1 MKIPTYTNR
10 AQASNDAP
18 GRSFASRMNAT
29 PFIQAALA
37 EGKVVGAL
45 SAEVGAYALQR
56 QKMIANA
63 EYNNNALALEES
75 IREATFD
82 LSKSSDLGNIFQ
94 GGNLWQKRMDRIR
107 KDVLGNIQNSNVQK
121 KLDFSFNQSEIQ
133 SRFQLQTV
141 VDKKIIAAE
150 QAAIG
155 ARQAQAVTDL
165 SQVGANIAQYE
176 ALFGQVNAS
185 QADGVTSGRF
195 SPTAVSTSNLKMRK
209 DIASN
214 YLANAY
220 GSDVN
225 SMMSLFSYV
234 NKLDDVAKSGS
245 LTEQAI
251 LRSDLGDSYAGF
263 ILEQLPMKD
272 AFAVIDEQWKDA
284 IERSDRF
291 EKINKSNLNYV
302 KTKNREA
309 FNLAFSGDNYIPR
322 AQLENV
328 MGEAAVLAL
337 MKKTSAGSVRFIMDD
352 DGKETTK
359 QEIASV
365 DARLAI
371 YNYLSAQNFLNP
383 TDRAALLK
391 VTQVVGG
398 RSFAQTRNDQAYSTY
413 YQQALGGMLD
423 IATLNSDFV
432 MAQITDEDH
441 RSLSAIIFNESD
453 ENVGSISKQIA
464 RHFRYNAARQT
475 IEGNDTLGKASKA
488 AFEVV
493 DGQLQVF
500 AFKRK
505 AGLLTGGPATAMD
518 LFDEKERL
526 IGAQDVI
533 FQLALKEEY
542 VETLNRIAQPRAG
555 LSLDGNKPLS
565 ETIADIQNWAAGQ
578 ELSAEKLN
586 IIARTITGLE
596 STYSGINQ

>member
-1 MKIPTYTNR
+1 
-10 AQASNDAP
+10 
-18 GRSFASRMNAT
+18 
-29 PFIQAALA
+29 
-37 EGKVVGAL
+37 
-45 SAEVGAYALQR
+45 
-56 QKMIANA
+56 
-63 EYNNNALALEES
+63 
-75 IREATFD
+75 
-82 LSKSSDLGNIFQ
+82 
-94 GGNLWQKRMDRIR
+94 
-107 KDVLGNIQNSNVQK
+107 VLGNIQNSNVQK

-141 VDKKIIAAE
+141 VDRKIIAAE

-155 ARQAQAVTDL
+155 ARQTQTVTDL
-165 SQVGANIAQYE
+165 SQVGASIE
-176 ALFGQVNAS
+176 AYNAAMGQVAES
-185 QADGVTSGRF
+185 QSGGVKDGRF
-195 SPTAVSTSNLKMRK
+195 SPTAVNTSNLKMRK

-214 YLANAY
+214 YLANKY

-225 SMMSLFSYV
+225 AMMNLFSYV
-234 NKLDDVAKSGS
+234 NELDDTAKSGNPAD
-245 LTEQAI
+245 LAI
-251 LRSDLGDSYAGF
+251 LRSRLGDAYAGF

-284 IERSDRF
+284 IDRNDRF
-291 EKINKSNLNYV
+291 EKINKSNLDYV
-302 KTKNREA
+302 KTKNKEA
-309 FNLAFSGDNYIPR
+309 FNLAFSTDNYIPQ

-337 MKKTSAGSVRFIMDD
+337 MKKAPPDSVRFIMDE
-352 DGKETTK
+352 DGQETKK
-359 QEIASV
+359 QEISSV

-371 YNYLSAQNFLNP
+371 YKYLSAQNFLNP

-398 RSFAQTRNDQAYSTY
+398 RSFAQTRNDQAYSAY
-413 YQQALGGMLD
+413 YQQALSGMLD
-423 IATLNSDFV
+423 IATLNSDMV

-441 RSLSAIIFNESD
+441 RALSAIVFNESD
-453 ENVGSISKQIA
+453 ENVGNISKQIA

-505 AGLLTGGPATAMD
+505 AGLLSGGPATAMA

-526 IGAQDVI
+526 IQAQDVI
-533 FQLALKEEY
+533 FKLALKEEY

-555 LSLDGNKPLS
+555 LNLDSNKPLS
-565 ETIADIQNWAAGQ
+565 ETIADIQNWATGAT
-578 ELSAEKLN
+578 LNPSALD
-586 IIARTITGLE
+586 IITRLITGLE

>member
-1 MKIPTYTNR
+1 MKIPTYTNKAR
-10 AQASNDAP
+10 ASNDAP
-18 GRSFASRMNAT
+18 GRPFGSRMNAT

-63 EYNNNALALEES
+63 EYNNNALAIEES

-82 LSKSSDLGNIFQ
+82 LSKSSDIGNIFQ

-107 KDVLGNIQNSNVQK
+107 KDVLGNIQNSNVQR

-141 VDKKIIAAE
+141 VDRKIIAAE

-155 ARQAQAVTDL
+155 ARQAQAVADL
-165 SQVGANIAQYE
+165 SQVGASIAQYE
-176 ALFGQVNAS
+176 ALFGQVNES

-195 SPTAVSTSNLKMRK
+195 SPAAISTSNLKMRK

-225 SMMSLFSYV
+225 AMMNLFSYV
-234 NKLDDVAKSGS
+234 NKLDDVAKSGN
-245 LTEQAI
+245 LALPAI
-251 LRSDLGDSYAGF
+251 LRSQLGDAYAGF

-284 IERSDRF
+284 IDRSDRF

-302 KTKNREA
+302 KTKNKEA

-328 MGEAAVLAL
+328 MGDAAVLAL
-337 MKKTSAGSVRFIMDD
+337 IKKVGPESVRFMVSEEGD
-352 DGKETTK
+352 ETQD
-359 QEIASV
+359 QEIAAV

-398 RSFAQTRNDQAYSTY
+398 RSFAQTRNDHAYSTY
-413 YQQALGGMLD
+413 YQQALSGMLS
-423 IATLNSDFV
+423 IETLNSDFV

-441 RSLSAIIFNESD
+441 RALSAIVFNESD

-493 DGQLQVF
+493 DGQLQIF
-500 AFKRK
+500 AFQRK
-505 AGLLTGGPATAMD
+505 AGLIAGGPATAED
-518 LFDEKERL
+518 LFGEKERL
-526 IGAQDVI
+526 IRAQDVI

-555 LSLDGNKPLS
+555 LNLDGNKPLS
-565 ETIADIQNWAAGQ
+565 ETIADIQNWAQ
-578 ELSAEKLN
+578 SADLNADELN